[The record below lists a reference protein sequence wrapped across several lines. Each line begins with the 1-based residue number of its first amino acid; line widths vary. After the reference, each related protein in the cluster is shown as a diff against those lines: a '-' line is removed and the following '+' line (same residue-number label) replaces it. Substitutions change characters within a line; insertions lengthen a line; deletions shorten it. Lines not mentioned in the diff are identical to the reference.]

1 MINTN
6 MQALLPQ
13 LANMAVCQYDN
24 YFDSYITLTESAH
37 YPDAIPIWLVE
48 EAHICYLVDLR
59 VA

>member
-1 MINTN
+1 

-13 LANMAVCQYDN
+13 LADTAVCQYDK

-48 EAHICYLVDLR
+48 EAHICNSVDLL